1 MPKMNTNYNP
11 SNPNANL
18 NPSDDTHRLAM
29 VTPEEFNDGPDAD
42 DLAEPNY
49 DGPLDEGHIYH
60 DEDAYEEHDDE
71 MTW

>member
-1 MPKMNTNYNP
+1 
-11 SNPNANL
+11 
-18 NPSDDTHRLAM
+18 M